1 LSKKKKRLIFH
12 KSAEIVSLTFCYVF
26 DFYAVVFFISITIMV
41 NMYLVIVDICWRNH
55 PSVYFCC

>member
-1 LSKKKKRLIFH
+1 M
-12 KSAEIVSLTFCYVF
+12 FCYVT
-26 DFYAVVFFISITIMV
+26 DFYAIVFFILITIMV